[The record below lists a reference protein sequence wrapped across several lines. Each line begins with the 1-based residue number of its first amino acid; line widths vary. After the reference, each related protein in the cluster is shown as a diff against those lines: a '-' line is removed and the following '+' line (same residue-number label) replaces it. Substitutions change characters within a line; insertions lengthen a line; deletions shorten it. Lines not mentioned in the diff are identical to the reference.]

1 MKEGK
6 VVIFSAPSG
15 SGKTTVV
22 KHLLSVNPQLAF
34 SVSATTR
41 PCRGKEEHGKDYYF
55 LSKEAFE
62 QKVQTGDFIEYEEV
76 YAGTFYGTLRSEV
89 EKKWAEGKVVVFD
102 VDVVGGLHLKKILGE
117 RALAIFVKP
126 PSVEVLRQRLQAR
139 ATDTPADVERRV
151 EKSIQE
157 LKFESAFDMV
167 LVNDV
172 LEDALKE
179 AEQMVQTF
187 INPN

>member
-1 MKEGK
+1 MKNGK

-22 KHLLSVNPQLAF
+22 KHLLAHDHRLAF

-41 PCRGKEEHGKDYYF
+41 SRRGNEIHGKDYYF

-62 QKVQTGDFIEYEEV
+62 QKIAEGDFIEYEEV
-76 YAGTFYGTLRSEV
+76 YAGTFYGTLRSDV
-89 EKKWAEGKVVVFD
+89 ESKWAQGKVVLFD

-117 RALAIFVKP
+117 QALAVFVKP
-126 PSVEVLRQRLQAR
+126 PSVEVLKQRLVAR
-139 ATDTPADVERRV
+139 ATETEADVARRV
-151 EKSIQE
+151 EKSIHE
-157 LKFESAFDMV
+157 LKFESSFDVV

-172 LEDALKE
+172 LEETFNK
-179 AEQMVQTF
+179 AEQLVNHF
-187 INPN
+187 IEQA